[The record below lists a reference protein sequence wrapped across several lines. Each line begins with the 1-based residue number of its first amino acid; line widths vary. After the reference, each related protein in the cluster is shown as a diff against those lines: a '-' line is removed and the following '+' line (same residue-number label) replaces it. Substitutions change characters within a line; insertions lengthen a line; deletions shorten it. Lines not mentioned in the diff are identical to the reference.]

1 MTETIRPKEYRSYNI
16 SFSYQPTGAR
26 YKSNKAFTVVC
37 DTAEEAM
44 EWVKLYFLDVE
55 FHNINRTLDP
65 ASAHFLK
72 QLPTT
77 PASRA
82 QGRLQW
88 NRRLFRQQAQPAK
101 QLELEGATAN

>member
-55 FHNINRTLDP
+55 FHNINRNAKDIVVP
-65 ASAHFLK
+65 FKFL
-72 QLPTT
+72 QENFPSTDEV
-77 PASRA
+77 
-82 QGRLQW
+82 Q
-88 NRRLFRQQAQPAK
+88 
-101 QLELEGATAN
+101 